1 MIKYQVIAILKMRIT
16 NIFLLLL
23 IMLNL
28 ISFISLNNQKT
39 DFENDVNNKVQE
51 TIVLKQK
58 FKSLRIVYQ
67 YESDE
72 SWNNFFSYL
81 DWKINRLEN
90 LASQDSIDAYYKCLL
105 EISSVDIDC
114 YANDRVGDLHFK
126 SIKPKEFDQE
136 RYEFNRNALNTVFAK
151 ANTSSF
157 IHQLYVNEVSHMKLM
172 YQRVYENSFLDKSSL
187 LGYLLNNLKA
197 DSILSFLLPV
207 LIVIFTLTV
216 LNVYQDNNLHQL
228 LTIQSRRRY
237 LFNIVI
243 SVCICLGIIYCL
255 SFFAI
260 GIALLQN
267 HQFTKIDTKI
277 LVDQV
282 NIFKFNSYV
291 HGVEKMYYMGNEYF
305 ASADTLFT
313 IPECLSLMPIWKV
326 LSLLGIM
333 NMTKT
338 LFYILTTTLIFL
350 CTRKKK
356 NFKTV
361 CIASFII
368 TYCISQFGLLFPCIN
383 PLAIVSSFSLICGGY
398 EITWL
403 YGMIELTLYTL
414 LLYLFIRK
422 RIRKVDF

>member
-1 MIKYQVIAILKMRIT
+1 M
-16 NIFLLLL
+16 
-23 IMLNL
+23 
-28 ISFISLNNQKT
+28 
-39 DFENDVNNKVQE
+39 
-51 TIVLKQK
+51 
-58 FKSLRIVYQ
+58 
-67 YESDE
+67 
-72 SWNNFFSYL
+72 
-81 DWKINRLEN
+81 
-90 LASQDSIDAYYKCLL
+90 
-105 EISSVDIDC
+105 
-114 YANDRVGDLHFK
+114 
-126 SIKPKEFDQE
+126 
-136 RYEFNRNALNTVFAK
+136 
-151 ANTSSF
+151 
-157 IHQLYVNEVSHMKLM
+157 
-172 YQRVYENSFLDKSSL
+172 
-187 LGYLLNNLKA
+187 
-197 DSILSFLLPV
+197 PV
-207 LIVIFTLTV
+207 LIVIFTITV

-228 LTIQSRRRY
+228 LMIQSRRRY
-237 LFNIVI
+237 LFRVVI

-260 GIALLQN
+260 GIALLKN

-326 LSLLGIM
+326 LSLL
-333 NMTKT
+333 
-338 LFYILTTTLIFL
+338 

-361 CIASFII
+361 CIASSII
-368 TYCISQFGLLFPCIN
+368 IYCISQFGLLFPCVN

>member
-1 MIKYQVIAILKMRIT
+1 
-16 NIFLLLL
+16 
-23 IMLNL
+23 
-28 ISFISLNNQKT
+28 
-39 DFENDVNNKVQE
+39 
-51 TIVLKQK
+51 
-58 FKSLRIVYQ
+58 
-67 YESDE
+67 
-72 SWNNFFSYL
+72 
-81 DWKINRLEN
+81 
-90 LASQDSIDAYYKCLL
+90 
-105 EISSVDIDC
+105 
-114 YANDRVGDLHFK
+114 
-126 SIKPKEFDQE
+126 
-136 RYEFNRNALNTVFAK
+136 
-151 ANTSSF
+151 
-157 IHQLYVNEVSHMKLM
+157 MKLM
-172 YQRVYENSFLDKSSL
+172 YQRVYKNSFLDKSSL

-207 LIVIFTLTV
+207 LIVIFTITV

-255 SFFAI
+255 SFFVI

-267 HQFTKIDTKI
+267 HQFTKLDTKI

-282 NIFKFNSYV
+282 NVFKFNSYV

-326 LSLLGIM
+326 LSLLEII
-333 NMTKT
+333 NIIKT
-338 LFYILTTTLIFL
+338 LFYTSATTLIFL
-350 CTRKKK
+350 CTRNKK

-368 TYCISQFGLLFPCIN
+368 TYCISQFGLLFPCVN

-398 EITWL
+398 KITWL

>member
-1 MIKYQVIAILKMRIT
+1 MDCMAL
-16 NIFLLLL
+16 
-23 IMLNL
+23 
-28 ISFISLNNQKT
+28 
-39 DFENDVNNKVQE
+39 
-51 TIVLKQK
+51 
-58 FKSLRIVYQ
+58 
-67 YESDE
+67 
-72 SWNNFFSYL
+72 
-81 DWKINRLEN
+81 
-90 LASQDSIDAYYKCLL
+90 YKW
-105 EISSVDIDC
+105 I
-114 YANDRVGDLHFK
+114 
-126 SIKPKEFDQE
+126 QW
-136 RYEFNRNALNTVFAK
+136 
-151 ANTSSF
+151 
-157 IHQLYVNEVSHMKLM
+157 LYFHGLGGSATME
-172 YQRVYENSFLDKSSL
+172 YSL

-197 DSILSFLLPV
+197 DSILSFLMPV
-207 LIVIFTLTV
+207 LIIIFTITV

-228 LTIQSRRRY
+228 LMIQSRRRY
-237 LFNIVI
+237 LFNIVL

-267 HQFTKIDTKI
+267 QFTRLDTKI

-291 HGVEKMYYMGNEYF
+291 HGAEKMYYMGNEYF

-333 NMTKT
+333 NIIKT
-338 LFYILTTTLIFL
+338 LFYTSATTLIFL

-368 TYCISQFGLLFPCIN
+368 TYCISQFGLLFPCVN